1 MNINDIKNINIK
13 VLGMVG
19 NPISERQLL
28 VLTSDGRLSL
38 IDIDVIN
45 NNNSSDADENT
56 TNVPRPI
63 MCLEDMIPGKNK

>member
-1 MNINDIKNINIK
+1 MSKNVNIQ
-13 VLGMVG
+13 VLGMVC

-45 NNNSSDADENT
+45 NNNSSDVDGNT
-56 TNVPRPI
+56 NIVPRPI
-63 MCLEDMIPGKNK
+63 MCLEDMIPGKK

>member
-1 MNINDIKNINIK
+1 MAC
-13 VLGMVG
+13 

-45 NNNSSDADENT
+45 NNNDFEADISP
-56 TNVPRPI
+56 TNIPRPLL
-63 MCLEDMIPGKNK
+63 CLEDMIPGTSMLSNLFKD